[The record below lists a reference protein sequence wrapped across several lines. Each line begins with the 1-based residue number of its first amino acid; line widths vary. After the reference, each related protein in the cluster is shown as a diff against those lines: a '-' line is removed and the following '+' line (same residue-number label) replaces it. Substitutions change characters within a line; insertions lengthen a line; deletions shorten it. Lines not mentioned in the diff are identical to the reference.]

1 MASGWHAWAAAS
13 ARAGP
18 RGGGGTSRA
27 ASYAKELAGVASSV
41 PRRSSR
47 SCGGK
52 SGTRAMMAAAPAAA
66 ASKIRA
72 RFSRLDMES
81 GSCSPAAH
89 PADVAPGARMQ
100 AVARTAQI
108 QALRIALHRIA
119 VDAVGGRAVARDAHR
134 VGQGRIG
141 RAAVGDQDLAGRVR
155 PAILQRDGK
164 LRAQGLARQLG
175 PPGGQAPRA
184 GVRLRGQ
191 PEPRQ
196 AGQPRGRIAVQVAH
210 EGRDRRGH
218 GHEFARAALALQ
230 RRPLALD
237 GGDAVFLVPDG
248 AAALCRQGRASR
260 AARRRRRRAPGL
272 LRVSPRTD
280 RARDRARHAP
290 AAPIR
295 RRPRAP
301 APAARCPAR
310 SATWLS
316 TGAGRA
322 RAARAGSAERPHSP
336 RGGTWRSRSR
346 FPRPSRARRPA
357 ATPVPCARD
366 AARPRVAAGGQQQQ
380 RNQAGGKR
388 QASMARGGTDGS
400 GQRIGRNARAPRGPH
415 DSVQTPRAA
424 GAGSRA
430 ARVPA
435 CGMQTCAAD
444 MGIRA
449 ATVRGGRR
457 AKTARQNGPGMTG
470 PGACIRHETQC
481 CLCLPAA
488 RFKPESLPDRGKSK
502 RRCAAFFGMT
512 AK

>member
-1 MASGWHAWAAAS
+1 MASSWHAWAAAS

-218 GHEFARAALALQ
+218 GHESARAALALQ

-316 TGAGRA
+316 TGV
-322 RAARAGSAERPHSP
+322 
-336 RGGTWRSRSR
+336 
-346 FPRPSRARRPA
+346 RRPA

>member
-134 VGQGRIG
+134 VGQGSIG

-230 RRPLALD
+230 RRPL
-237 GGDAVFLVPDG
+237 
-248 AAALCRQGRASR
+248 
-260 AARRRRRRAPGL
+260 APGL

-502 RRCAAFFGMT
+502 RPCAAFFGMT